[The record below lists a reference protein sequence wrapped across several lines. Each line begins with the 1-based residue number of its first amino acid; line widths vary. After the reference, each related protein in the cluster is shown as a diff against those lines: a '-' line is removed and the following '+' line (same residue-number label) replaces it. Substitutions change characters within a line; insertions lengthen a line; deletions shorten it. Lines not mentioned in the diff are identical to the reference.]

1 MLTLEL
7 LLLIV
12 MVLLLAPGVQFF
24 GGTWLLKYPIRKW
37 RFGRRPHTFLLGRNF
52 SWFAFPRGL
61 EQTVP

>member
-24 GGTWLLKYPIRKW
+24 GGTWLLKYPIRK
-37 RFGRRPHTFLLGRNF
+37 
-52 SWFAFPRGL
+52 
-61 EQTVP
+61 